1 LKQYFDWLFA
11 HFEHIFKSFRYR
23 GTLNAY
29 NFLEDLSTK
38 DVPEICLSSYDQPD
52 ASKYN
57 IALAVPYD
65 TLNF

>member
-1 LKQYFDWLFA
+1 L
-11 HFEHIFKSFRYR
+11 KSFRYR